1 MHFRREEQEMDQH
14 LNRRRFLGAAIG
26 TGAAAAAA
34 GSWAPTAGAQ
44 GGSAGARRGVPNN
57 RIGIQ
62 LYSLRRLM
70 PNGDRRAVR
79 SMFNWLGRAGYTEV
93 EMAGHYEFDPALLR
107 RWIDEAGLRAPSG
120 HDGFDLAEGDA
131 WKSGYE
137 QTLENAVALGQKY
150 TGLAW
155 FEGPYTTEYFK
166 FLAERMNEAGT
177 LAKAA
182 GLQFFYHNHDFEFIN
197 KQPDGTPNYNILL
210 DETDPELVKFELDLY
225 WIVKGGENPLAY
237 LSTDPG
243 RWPLYHV
250 KDKTWKDRPDILNP
264 DGTIK
269 DVVQEFED
277 VGPGAIDFPDI
288 FAAGHARRV
297 DKHFIIEHDWP
308 QLSHPG
314 DPNAEYT
321 TAQTGLDYLRNV
333 RF

>member
-1 MHFRREEQEMDQH
+1 MTS

-34 GSWAPTAGAQ
+34 GTWTPGAAAQ
-44 GGSAGARRGVPNN
+44 DGGGADRSVPAN

-79 SMFNWLGRAGYTEV
+79 SMFNWLGRVGYTEV
-93 EMAGHYEFDPALLR
+93 EMAGHYDFAPAQLR
-107 RWIDEAGLRAPSG
+107 RWIDDAGLRAASG
-120 HDGFDLAEGDA
+120 HDGVNIDPNNTTWQD
-131 WKSGYE
+131 GYK
-137 QTLENAVALGQKY
+137 QTLENALTLGQKY

-155 FEGPYTTEYFK
+155 FPGPYDDEDYWK
-166 FLAERMNEAGT
+166 FLAQRFSEAGA
-177 LAKAA
+177 LAKEA
-182 GLQFFYHNHDFEFIN
+182 GLQFFYHNHDFEFTN
-197 KQPDGTPNYNILL
+197 KQADGTPFYDILL
-210 DETDPELVKFELDLY
+210 DESDPELVKFELDLY
-225 WIVKGGENPLAY
+225 WIVYGGENPLAY
-237 LSTDPG
+237 LSRDPA

-250 KDKTWKDRPDILNP
+250 KDRTWKDRGPD
-264 DGTIK
+264 
-269 DVVQEFED
+269 VQDWED

-308 QLSHPG
+308 QLSHPD
-314 DPNAEYT
+314 DPNAEYK

-333 RF
+333 RW